1 MRLFIF
7 TLFFLAMASAAW
19 GQFTPGGVDFPDNY
33 SEDPQSEDYEVIPDT
48 LDIFYFYADNPGEEY
63 SFSDSL
69 LGNYFHQYDPT
80 RARDLDYVNLG
91 NLGSAARSIVYEP
104 LYRRGFDVGLHQFD
118 IYQTLATEMPFY
130 RIDRAYTNLSYY
142 QRGEQ
147 ADSYLKGKF
156 SRNFSGGLNFSI
168 DYNRMPQL
176 GTRNQYPHQRT
187 RNTALATGLWY
198 KSKGGRYDG
207 FLSLA
212 WNTIEQEDNGGI
224 LTPPSSEG
232 SGILDPNTAE
242 VFLEDAETRH
252 RRQGIAYT
260 HYYTLGPKAP
270 ARTQARIPR
279 RRPPGIM
286 GDSLMQQLPNRAEVP
301 DSLQRIAGADSLRRR
316 PVPPGGSSRADKR
329 RFTLA
334 HQIHYQNN
342 RYKYFDP
349 ELDDGITADYYGD
362 FLVDPR
368 GLRFYLQHRELENTF
383 RLRTFKPRSSGTGD
397 VRRQRDLFEVG
408 INHRLNWLDLEA
420 TDSLIQNL
428 FAFGRLNFQPGDNLS
443 LRTYGQLGLWD
454 NAGDYRVF
462 GELSLGL
469 GKLGELSA
477 SFNNQLYEPNL
488 MQQRF
493 FVNEQPIW
501 NNDFKKTLET
511 NITAT
516 YRLPGFDLEVS
527 GRFHL
532 LNNYIYYDTLAMPRQ
547 TGTPVSIAQLIV
559 KKDFRVGKFHLD
571 NVIAFQSGSEAFIR
585 VPEIWSKHSLYYWG
599 KWFKV
604 LNVQL
609 GADLR
614 MNSTYRGYYYFPL
627 TGQFILEDQVDIP
640 FYPSVDVFLGM
651 RVTRFRA
658 FVKWENISSF
668 FLPDDP
674 ESGDPKLFYLNV
686 RYPFTS
692 GSGISLGI
700 NWRFVD

>member
-1 MRLFIF
+1 MRPFLFTI
-7 TLFFLAMASAAW
+7 LFLAAASVARA
-19 GQFTPGGVDFPDNY
+19 QFTPGGVDFPNNY
-33 SEDPQSEDYEVIPDT
+33 SEDAQQDDYEVIPDT

-91 NLGSAARSIVYEP
+91 NLGSAARPIVYEP

-118 IYQTLATEMPFY
+118 IYQTLATETPFY

-142 QRGEQ
+142 QRAEQ
-147 ADSYLKGKF
+147 ADSYLKAKF
-156 SRNFSGGLNFSI
+156 SRNFASGLNFSI

-176 GTRNQYPHQRT
+176 GSRNQYPHQRT

-207 FLSLA
+207 FLSVA
-212 WNTIEQEDNGGI
+212 WNVIEQEDNGGI
-224 LTPPSSEG
+224 LTPPTSEG
-232 SGILDPNTAE
+232 SGILDPNSAE
-242 VFLEDAETRH
+242 VFLDDAETRH

-260 HYYTLGPKAP
+260 HYYTLGPKETPRSRAP
-270 ARTQARIPR
+270 VPR
-279 RRPPGIM
+279 RRPPGII
-286 GDSLMQQLPNRAEVP
+286 GDSLQQQLTAPDGLP
-301 DSLQRIAGADSLRRR
+301 DSLREETRIDSLQLPARQQ
-316 PVPPGGSSRADKR
+316 PVSSRAGKR

-349 ELDDGITADYYGD
+349 ELDIETASDYYGD
-362 FLVDPR
+362 FLVDTR
-368 GLRFYLQHRELENTF
+368 GLRFFMQHRDLENTF
-383 RLRTFKPRSSGTGD
+383 RLRTFKPGSSGAD
-397 VRRQRDLFEVG
+397 DKRRQRDLFEVG
-408 INHRLNWLDLEA
+408 LNHRLNWLDLEA

-428 FAFGRLNFQPGDNLS
+428 FVLGRLHFQPGENLRI
-443 LRTYGQLGLWD
+443 RTYGHLGLWD

-462 GELSLGL
+462 GELFLRV

-488 MQQRF
+488 IQQRF
-493 FVNEQPIW
+493 VVNEQAIW
-501 NNDFKKTLET
+501 NNDFRKTLET

-516 YRLPGFDLEVS
+516 YRLPSFDLEIS
-527 GRFHL
+527 GRYHL

-547 TGTPVSIAQLIV
+547 TGAPISIAQLIV
-559 KKDFRVGKFHLD
+559 KKDFRFGKFHLD
-571 NVIAFQSGSEAFIR
+571 NVLALQSSSAEFVR
-585 VPEIWSKHSLYYWG
+585 VPEIWSKHSFYYRG
-599 KWFKV
+599 KWFRV

-627 TGQFILEDQVDIP
+627 TGQFILEDQVDVP

-658 FVKWENISSF
+658 FVKWENISS
-668 FLPDDP
+668 LALSPDS
-674 ESGDPKLFYLNV
+674 ETGDPQLFYLNA
-686 RYPFTS
+686 RYPFPT
-692 GSGISLGI
+692 GSGLRIGI